1 MLERIVARIALGLFQ
16 WLEGRIERG
25 SVAVDAE
32 RDRALLRRGAG
43 RVRDWLRADGVRQRV
58 DPDANRADGDGQDLP
73 PHRG

>member
-16 WLEGRIERG
+16 WLEARIERG

-32 RDRALLRRGAG
+32 RNRALLRRGAG
-43 RVRDWLRADGVRQRV
+43 RVRDWLRADGVRERV
-58 DPDANRADGDGQDLP
+58 NADARGADGDGQGLP